1 MLTILLQIKKSE
13 GKDKMRTR
21 IRNKSWADDQ
31 SFEEALRN
39 YNRQN
44 LQRKEILSFMVHDFG
59 EYAWSLRSLDR
70 RLSYFNI
77 HRDDKSVSV
86 QDDKLLVNKE
96 MMGPDNETTRE

>member
-13 GKDKMRTR
+13 GKDKMRTK

-39 YNRQN
+39 YNRQD

-59 EYAWSLRSLDR
+59 EYAWSLHEIPNQKIPTWNIPIHFINCVSSLF
-70 RLSYFNI
+70 LHLI
-77 HRDDKSVSV
+77 
-86 QDDKLLVNKE
+86 LL
-96 MMGPDNETTRE
+96 P